1 MALNLNI
8 PVAKEKLAL
17 PSITCLL
24 RSHSITSAVSYNN
37 HSSLKLTQVQWE
49 GTLNLSEKNIKY
61 FVVISQNITPNCT
74 LISHHFLSLS
84 FSFSGTTRL
93 VICRFSLN
101 FCSNP
106 LLILFSNQFPFL
118 LEYSSNDYQWS
129 FDILTGHT
137 TYNKKNHFF
146 HVFLRGYTDGQAS
159 F

>member
-24 RSHSITSAVSYNN
+24 RSHSITSAVSYYN

-84 FSFSGTTRL
+84 FSFSGTTRI
-93 VICRFSLN
+93 VICCFSLN
-101 FCSNP
+101 FCSNT
-106 LLILFSNQFPFL
+106 LLILFPNQFPFL

-146 HVFLRGYTDGQAS
+146 HAFLRGYMDGQAS